1 MIFRNFAAIAV
12 GVCLVMAGCSSA
24 GEHRAAIQDNS
35 GTALTVGNVQREIRV
50 GMPGSRVLEV
60 LGSPNIV
67 SSDEERREVW
77 VYDKI
82 STEKV
87 YSTDSGGVSSL
98 ILGGGLIGDGL
109 LGGAG
114 SAGYSK
120 SAGAA
125 ATTQK
130 TLTVIIKFDAQG
142 KVRDFAYHTSRF

>member
-1 MIFRNFAAIAV
+1 MKIRALCVMGCVAI
-12 GVCLVMAGCSSA
+12 CLGCSSA
-24 GEHRAAIQDNS
+24 GEHRAAIQDTS
-35 GTALTVGNVQREIRV
+35 GTALTVGSVQREIKV
-50 GMPGSRVLEV
+50 GMPGSRVIEV

-67 SSDEERREVW
+67 STDEDRREVW

-82 STEKV
+82 STERV

-98 ILGGGLIGDGL
+98 ILGGGIIGDSGL

-114 SAGYSK
+114 STGYSK

-130 TLTVIIKFDAQG
+130 TLTVIIKFDAHG